1 MYNSY
6 KDHFLFFSVLH
17 LPRKKEESLQN
28 LHCQRFTT
36 INATNYIHSWPTI
49 AQWSLK
55 FGSKNQ
61 RIVAYLLHIL
71 GQACIYVMCT
81 IPIQYTWSNTNQ
93 QSLSSN
99 SVGLLESIIETL
111 VVACMLYYML
121 HHYTT
126 L

>member
-71 GQACIYVMCT
+71 GQACKYICNVHYPYPV
-81 IPIQYTWSNTNQ
+81 
-93 QSLSSN
+93 SSIH
-99 SVGLLESIIETL
+99 GRTL
-111 VVACMLYYML
+111 INKA
-121 HHYTT
+121 
-126 L
+126 

>member
-6 KDHFLFFSVLH
+6 KDHFLFFSALH

-61 RIVAYLLHIL
+61 RIVVYLLSTTHF
-71 GQACIYVMCT
+71 GT
-81 IPIQYTWSNTNQ
+81 
-93 QSLSSN
+93 
-99 SVGLLESIIETL
+99 GLYICN
-111 VVACMLYYML
+111 VHYPYPVYMVE
-121 HHYTT
+121 H
-126 L
+126 